1 MIAHQKHVVQK
12 VSENRE
18 LFKKELYKSLAWLK
32 EEDLDKLVTWLKEN
46 YWETHSSEISAVFS
60 NYMVVNN
67 QQFIYKELNT

>member
-1 MIAHQKHVVQK
+1 MIAHQKHVIQK
-12 VSENRE
+12 VSENKE

-32 EEDLDKLVTWLKEN
+32 EEDLDELVTWLKEN
-46 YWETHSSEISAVFS
+46 YWKTHNSEISAVFS